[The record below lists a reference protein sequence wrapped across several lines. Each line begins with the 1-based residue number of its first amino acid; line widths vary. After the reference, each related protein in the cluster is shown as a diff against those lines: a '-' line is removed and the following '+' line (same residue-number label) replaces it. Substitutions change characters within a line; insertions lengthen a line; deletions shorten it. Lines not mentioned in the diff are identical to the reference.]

1 MWARR
6 AAKLL
11 ALFGLYSLILA
22 AIGSRL
28 TSGGKN
34 GGFEVGMIELGVV
47 TVIFAAV
54 ALFIFTR
61 PARAP
66 LE

>member
-28 TSGGKN
+28 PSGGKS
-34 GGFEVGMIELGVV
+34 GFEVGMIELGVV
-47 TVIFAAV
+47 TVIFVAV
-54 ALFIFTR
+54 ALFMFTR